1 MTATRENSP
10 VSASKNRRRGHGPR
24 NGLGVATGESEHSGI
39 NFGDH
44 TYAVRFGRFSNLHR
58 RREVIVCGAIV
69 VVVLTLGIV
78 SLGYGT
84 LALSPG
90 EVLAALFDPDATRA
104 HRLVVFEWRLPRFL
118 FAVLAGLAL
127 GASGAIFQSI
137 TRNPLGSPDIIGFS
151 TGSYTG
157 AIIVMLWIGSTSYY
171 AIGAGALIGG
181 AAVALVVYLLAYRKG
196 LRPFRLIIVGIGA
209 SAMLASVNAL
219 MMMKVSPEQAMLAAV
234 WGSGSLS
241 ALGYAQLLPAAI
253 IFVALVIGCGFLG
266 RPLAALEV
274 GDDAALSLGVHA
286 NRTRAL
292 STLIGVALTALVTAA
307 AGPIAF
313 ISLAAPQIA
322 RRLTNG
328 ASLQL
333 LPSALVGALL
343 LVAADLVAQ
352 IVDLPVGVLT
362 VCVGGIYLAWL
373 LVHEQTTKKGRQ

>member
-10 VSASKNRRRGHGPR
+10 LPASKNRRRGTGPR
-24 NGLGVATGESEHSGI
+24 NGLGIAAREGEHRSI

-58 RREVIVCGAIV
+58 RREVFVCGAIV
-69 VVVLTLGIV
+69 VVVLALGIV

-90 EVLAALFDPDATRA
+90 EVLAALFDADASRA

-171 AIGAGALIGG
+171 AIGAGALLGG
-181 AAVALVVYLLAYRKG
+181 AAVALAVYLLAYRKG

-241 ALGYAQLLPAAI
+241 ALGYAQLLPATL
-253 IFVALVIGCGFLG
+253 IFAALIVGCGFLG

-274 GDDAALSLGVHA
+274 GDDAALSLEVHA
-286 NRTRAL
+286 NRTRAF

-352 IVDLPVGVLT
+352 MVDLPVGVLT

>member
-10 VSASKNRRRGHGPR
+10 LPASKNRRRGTGPR
-24 NGLGVATGESEHSGI
+24 NGLGIAAREGEHRSI

-58 RREVIVCGAIV
+58 RREVFVCGAIV
-69 VVVLTLGIV
+69 VVVLALGIV

-90 EVLAALFDPDATRA
+90 EVLAARLDPDATRA

-171 AIGAGALIGG
+171 AIGAGALLGG
-181 AAVALVVYLLAYRKG
+181 AAVALAVYLLAYRKG

-209 SAMLASVNAL
+209 SAMLA
-219 MMMKVSPEQAMLAAV
+219 AV

-241 ALGYAQLLPAAI
+241 ALGYAQLLPATL
-253 IFVALVIGCGFLG
+253 IFAALIVGCGFLG

-286 NRTRAL
+286 NRTRAF

-352 IVDLPVGVLT
+352 MVDLPVGVLT